1 MSVVKIKLRSRMSL
15 QTLSSIRYIGYG
27 LKLSGEACYEH
38 QQRFGTSGA
47 YSFESVPSVA
57 EPAMYLTF
65 HCKIKKIKIESTEE
79 SSYVVV

>member
-1 MSVVKIKLRSRMSL
+1 M

-38 QQRFGTSGA
+38 QLPDNVVQRFGTSGA